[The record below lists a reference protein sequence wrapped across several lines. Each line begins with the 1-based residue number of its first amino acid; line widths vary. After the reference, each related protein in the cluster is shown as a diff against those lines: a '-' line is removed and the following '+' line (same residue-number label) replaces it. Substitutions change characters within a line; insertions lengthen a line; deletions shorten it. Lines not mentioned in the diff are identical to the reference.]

1 MHYLLGYPCD
11 VEGCTEVMKTWT
23 LLIKHKHLHHTK
35 GKVLVMEQN
44 IVELV
49 RFLERDLYV
58 SIYFQNLTPT
68 PTPHPTQ

>member
-11 VEGCTEVMKTWT
+11 VDGCTEVMKTWT

-44 IVELV
+44 IVELTSQ
-49 RFLERDLYV
+49 V
-58 SIYFQNLTPT
+58 SGKRSICKY
-68 PTPHPTQ
+68 